1 MESLIKIFY
10 TMCKAIIIAFL
21 SALFVHFYDIAA
33 SLSFVPANRT
43 FVFSN
48 GIYVTIL
55 LGVFEFLEEIYT
67 INCLKYDMFFSPDT
81 DKRDEKENP
90 TVILNSTT
98 GTAKFYV
105 DFSITG
111 KDKYLAKHKVIL
123 YYPRMI
129 TLQRNV
135 KQKDFVQVY
144 PNESKCVIDVSKLV
158 HEESKKIDTTKIKV
172 NLTVMQ
178 KESGYS
184 GTEKPLNLVVEC
196 NWFRKFLFLKTKT
209 NKLKIKLKD

>member
-1 MESLIKIFY
+1 METIVKIFY
-10 TMCKAIIIAFL
+10 TMFKAIIIAFL
-21 SALFVHFYDIAA
+21 SALLVHFYDIAA

-43 FVFSN
+43 FIFSN

-55 LGVFEFLEEIYT
+55 LGIFAVCEEIYKV
-67 INCLKYDMFFSPDT
+67 NCLKYDMFFSPDT

-111 KDKYLAKHKVIL
+111 KDKYLAKQKVIL
-123 YYPRMI
+123 YYPNMI
-129 TLQRNV
+129 TLQGNTR
-135 KQKDFVQVY
+135 QKDFVQVY
-144 PNESKCVIDVSKLV
+144 PNECKCVIDVSKLV
-158 HEESKKIDTTKIKV
+158 HEDSKKIDTTKIKV

-178 KESGYS
+178 KVSGFS
-184 GTEKPLNLVVEC
+184 GIEKSLNLEVEC
-196 NWFRKFLFLKTKT
+196 NWFRKLLFLKIKT
-209 NKLKIKLKD
+209 NKIKIKLKD